1 MYVHCIV
8 LCMYCIIY
16 SQVFKTIKILL
27 TKLEKFS
34 EDPEAAAQQ
43 EKQEGEGG
51 TAVYLHPSFPPFL
64 PP

>member
-1 MYVHCIV
+1 MYVHCICTV
-8 LCMYCIIY
+8 LY